1 MEMPNEIKMLISY
14 LRTKGKPQ
22 WCSECMSPEWG
33 AAHIM
38 EHLWHENEELK
49 LKIKQLELQ
58 K

>member
-1 MEMPNEIKMLISY
+1 MPNEIKMLISY

-22 WCSECMSPEWG
+22 GCSECMSPEWG

-49 LKIKQLELQ
+49 LKIKQLESQ